1 MIANSK
7 ALANGLMKRGHI
19 LATGGTDNHL
29 MLWNVRQLGLS
40 GSKMEKVLEL
50 ASITVNKNSIP
61 GDTSALNPGGVR
73 LGTPALTTRG
83 LNENDFENHVAMFLH
98 RGYQI
103 ALHVQEIAEE
113 KKNSQVVQ
121 QQQQQQSINELS
133 TTTGQQ
139 QDQQQPIIPIIVN
152 RNVSLR
158 DFQNV
163 LESNRNVQK
172 MIYELKHDV
181 EAFAKDFYMP

>member
-1 MIANSK
+1 
-7 ALANGLMKRGHI
+7 MKRGHV

-29 MLWNVRQLGLS
+29 MLWNVRQSGLS

-83 LNENDFENHVAMFLH
+83 LNENDFDQVAMFLH

-103 ALHVQEIAEE
+103 ALHVQELGDELNKKTQNTLSAKSNDTAEH
-113 KKNSQVVQ
+113 
-121 QQQQQQSINELS
+121 SIH
-133 TTTGQQ
+133 GK
-139 QDQQQPIIPIIVN
+139 
-152 RNVSLR
+152 RNVTLR
-158 DFQNV
+158 DFQTI
-163 LESNRNVQK
+163 LDKDRNVHK
-172 MIYELKHDV
+172 MINELKRDV
-181 EAFAKDFYMP
+181 ETFAKDFFIP

>member
-83 LNENDFENHVAMFLH
+83 LNEDDFENYVAMFLH

-103 ALHVQEIAEE
+103 ALHVQEFAEE
-113 KKNSQVVQ
+113 KKNQVAQ
-121 QQQQQQSINELS
+121 QAQQQSIVNELS
-133 TTTGQQ
+133 TGQQ

-163 LESNRNVQK
+163 LENNRNVQK